1 MALEGVRGRRDR
13 NKASVHRIE
22 DEGRRNNQSV
32 DLKFSDQK
40 RVNFGITSDGL
51 CECTDIEGR
60 LRSIVRVRDG
70 H

>member
-1 MALEGVRGRRDR
+1 MALEG
-13 NKASVHRIE
+13 VHRIE